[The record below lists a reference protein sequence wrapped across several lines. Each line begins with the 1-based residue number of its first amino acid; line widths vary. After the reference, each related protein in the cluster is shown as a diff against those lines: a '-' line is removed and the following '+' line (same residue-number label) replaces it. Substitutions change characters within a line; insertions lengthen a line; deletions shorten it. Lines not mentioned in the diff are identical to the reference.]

1 MAQMPLAQAM
11 TPNPTTIT
19 PDSRAIHALR
29 AMSDGGFRHLPV
41 LEEGRIWGIV
51 SRGDFTGME
60 IDRLDEETH
69 LWECI
74 R

>member
-1 MAQMPLAQAM
+1 M
-11 TPNPTTIT
+11 TPNPVTIT
-19 PDSRAIHALR
+19 PENRAIDALR

-41 LEEGRIWGIV
+41 IEDGRISGIV

-60 IDRLDEETH
+60 IDRLGEETH